1 MIKEIGK
8 KILFGVLNRSLEKRI
23 KEIGNL
29 RLVPRNHYAYTTVED
44 EFVYN
49 LLTIQQNNLINFTI
63 ENTRGLDLES
73 ILEVGCTSDLFLKEV
88 EADKKMG
95 LNFLDVCCEQ
105 IERQGIRSVKAN
117 ADTIPLP
124 EKSVDVVICYQML
137 EHSLNPIKVLREL
150 ERISKGLILLSI
162 PWVLKTNI
170 RSKYHGGQPDGRPM
184 SEYHIFEFSEE
195 DFRRILSHTNLK
207 VEGYKKLLNYRHFQ
221 TPLLYKVLKSLYLS
235 YFPALNVY
243 VLKSPKVWAGY
254 EY

>member
-1 MIKEIGK
+1 MIKKIGT
-8 KILFGVLNRSLEKRI
+8 KILVGALNRSFKKRI
-23 KEIGNL
+23 KEIENL
-29 RLVPRNHYAYTTVED
+29 RLVPRNHYAYTSVDD
-44 EFVYN
+44 EFAYN

-63 ENTRGLDLES
+63 ENTRSLDLES

-88 EADKKMG
+88 ETDKKMG
-95 LNFLDVCCEQ
+95 LNFLDVCCKQ
-105 IERQGIRSVKAN
+105 IERQGICPIKAN

-137 EHSLNPIKVLREL
+137 EHSLSPIKVLREL
-150 ERISKGLILLSI
+150 ERISRGLILLSI

-170 RSKYHGGQPDGRPM
+170 RSKDHGVQPDGRPM

-195 DFRRILSHTNLK
+195 DFRRILSYTNL
-207 VEGYKKLLNYRHFQ
+207 EIREYKKLLNYRHFQ
-221 TPLLYKVLKSLYLS
+221 NPLLYNALKLLYLG
-235 YFPALNVY
+235 YFPALQAY